1 MPMHE
6 YQKQMYTKIA
16 VIAAL
21 IILPIAGFFAGTLY
35 QKQMTPNAAAT
46 NGPQQFGNGPRML
59 KNRAMGTV
67 KTISE
72 TSITVT
78 DRMSQEDK
86 TYTLSSSTT
95 YKDGESEAKF
105 SDIQVGDT
113 VMLTLEESDDT
124 KATTV
129 TVNPVTMFRGNSPSS
144 GSTDM
149 MVQ

>member
-1 MPMHE
+1 MPLHE
-6 YQKQMYTKIA
+6 YQKQMYTKVA

-35 QKQMTPNAAAT
+35 QKQMTPTAA
-46 NGPQQFGNGPRML
+46 NEPNKQMIGGPRML
-59 KNRAMGTV
+59 KNRAIGTV
-67 KTISE
+67 KAISE

-95 YKDGESEAKF
+95 YKDGESSAQF
-105 SDIQVGDT
+105 SDIKVGDT
-113 VMLTLEESDDT
+113 VMLTLDESDNT
-124 KATTV
+124 KVTTV
-129 TVNPVTMFRGNSPSS
+129 ARNPMTMFRGEPEG

>member
-1 MPMHE
+1 MHE
-6 YQKQMYTKIA
+6 YQKQMYTKVA

-35 QKQMTPNAAAT
+35 QKQMTPTASAT
-46 NGPQQFGNGPRML
+46 NGPQQLSGGPRML

-67 KTISE
+67 KSISE

-78 DRMSQEDK
+78 NPMSQEDK
-86 TYTLSSSTT
+86 TYTLSSDTT

-105 SDIQVGDT
+105 SDVKVGDT
-113 VMLTLEESDDT
+113 VMLTLDESNNA

-129 TVNPVTMFRGNSPSS
+129 TLNPVTMFRGGPEG

>member
-16 VIAAL
+16 VVAAL

-35 QKQMTPNAAAT
+35 QKQMTPTNAT
-46 NGPQQFGNGPRML
+46 NGPRQFTGGPRML
-59 KNRAMGTV
+59 QNRAIGTV
-67 KTISE
+67 KSVSD

-78 DRMSQEDK
+78 NRMDNTDK

-95 YKDGESEAKF
+95 YKNGESSAKL
-105 SDIQVGDT
+105 SDIKAGDT
-113 VMLTLEESDDT
+113 VMLELDANDSTKVVGVTL
-124 KATTV
+124 
-129 TVNPVTMFRGNSPSS
+129 NPTTMFRGGPEG